1 MIFSR
6 ALLYGC
12 GPTLLRMRIS
22 IKGQHELSMARL
34 SDAGRS
40 YALRMILLGEAGT
53 GKTCLYH
60 RIKYKVSGR
69 SEGRIVSTIGELRL
83 SSV

>member
-1 MIFSR
+1 M
-6 ALLYGC
+6 AQLLCACVLGLKVNV
-12 GPTLLRMRIS
+12 TS
-22 IKGQHELSMARL
+22 QMAAY

-60 RIKYKVSGR
+60 RIKYKVGNKRGR
-69 SEGRIVSTIGELRL
+69 KNGE
-83 SSV
+83 